1 MDQSYANCTVVLR
14 CEKSNRDTRE
24 DIPLFGNGECPLSYV
39 NSNYSSIPIGFFVY
53 YNKLKIQY

>member
-1 MDQSYANCTVVLR
+1 MDQSYTHSTVVLR